1 MLRFSRK
8 WWAITVGSFLAVIL
22 LTFGVLSLVINS
34 SSSEQAASST
44 NKPASSTSPDSS
56 SSGGSGSGG
65 TSLSGNKLA
74 VRGSVVSLR
83 NLKGLLA
90 QINQIDVCQAPDLT
104 AYVTV
109 TAEDASAISKLT
121 KGDFTVTIDG
131 KESKDFTLELVSK
144 KDLPL
149 QTTLVIDHSGSMKGD
164 PMVKAK
170 EAAIGYINRTRPQD
184 KTSVIQFD
192 TSIDTL
198 LPMSSDRNAAIN
210 AINGIVPRGDTSLYD
225 AVGAAS
231 DQSPAC
237 GRKATVL
244 LSDGEDTASK
254 AYNVD
259 TAIAKANTVSTP
271 VFVVGLKSP
280 GFSPSILRSIAEKTG
295 AQYFEAPTPAD
306 ISGMYEKISS
316 QLGNQY
322 YVSFK
327 LNVPKTGGEHRLKI
341 SSTVEGSPTTSERSF
356 VY

>member
-1 MLRFSRK
+1 MHIWSWYTPK
-8 WWAITVGSFLAVIL
+8 QWAIAVGSFVAVIL
-22 LTFGVLSLVINS
+22 LTFGALTLFVND
-34 SSSEQAASST
+34 ST
-44 NKPASSTSPDSS
+44 PSQQSANPSDSS
-56 SSGGSGSGG
+56 ATAEASNGESGNGIP
-65 TSLSGNKLA
+65 LSGNKIG
-74 VRGSVVSLR
+74 VKGSVVSLR

-121 KGDFTVTIDG
+121 KGDFAVNIDG
-131 KESKDFTLELVSK
+131 KETKDFTLELVSK

-164 PMVKAK
+164 PMQKAK
-170 EAAIGYINRTRPQD
+170 EAAIGYINRTRAQD

-210 AINGIVPRGDTSLYD
+210 GINGIVPRGDTSLYD
-225 AVGAAS
+225 AIATAA
-231 DQSPAC
+231 DQSPQC

-254 AYNVD
+254 GNTVD
-259 TAIAKANTVSTP
+259 AAIAKANTTSTP

-306 ISGMYEKISS
+306 INGMYEKVSN

-327 LNVPKTGGEHRLKI
+327 LNITKTGGEHRLKI

-356 VY
+356 IY